1 MQGIYDN
8 LKALKEKGIAPGDIA
23 VVLIQDG
30 ILKLVQ
36 DRVRK
41 TYVKG
46 NNSMV
51 EFYKRMDRVEG
62 KPKCDLTDRI
72 CTILN

>member
-1 MQGIYDN
+1 
-8 LKALKEKGIAPGDIA
+8 LREKGIAPGDIA

-36 DRVRK
+36 NRVKK

-51 EFYKRMDRVEG
+51 
-62 KPKCDLTDRI
+62 
-72 CTILN
+72 